1 MTTLKVMVRKPRIDG
16 LYSVY
21 IRIVHN
27 RKPGYIKT
35 DKIVD
40 KNHITSNGELIDP
53 VVNEYCSML
62 IRQYTD
68 RLNRINTSLW
78 DVKEVIDY
86 LLKQQKKFVSVN
98 MPEPLLV
105 AWKKKA
111 LKEMQEIIN
120 LP

>member
-1 MTTLKVMVRKPRIDG
+1 
-16 LYSVY
+16 
-21 IRIVHN
+21 
-27 RKPGYIKT
+27 
-35 DKIVD
+35 
-40 KNHITSNGELIDP
+40 
-53 VVNEYCSML
+53 ML

-86 LLKQQKKFVSVN
+86 LLKTAEEVCFSEYA
-98 MPEPLLV
+98 EPLLV